1 MLISLRNDNQ
11 GHEMKIRTT
20 LVAAALGLALAASAN
35 ATVIF
40 TLGNNP
46 EPGEE
51 NILFN
56 GPGTTSGP
64 DTTVTGLTATT
75 DLFVFFT
82 SDENLVTPA
91 NGQARIEAEDGAFDN
106 LSFGVQ
112 GGTFGDFIL
121 NPIIT
126 GQSGPPLT
134 GTVDVTVHVV
144 NEPDATFSYA
154 VSSSGNNFL
163 TITTAGGERISSID
177 ISSSAAITF
186 MDLQQPR
193 ISTATSC
200 PEGSTDPLCT
210 GPRPVPEPGVL
221 GLMGLGLTTLVALR
235 RRRKR

>member
-1 MLISLRNDNQ
+1 MKSAQQQRGQQMKVRATLI
-11 GHEMKIRTT
+11 
-20 LVAAALGLALAASAN
+20 AAALATAVAASAN

-40 TLGNNP
+40 TLGNDP
-46 EPGEE
+46 QPDEE

-56 GPGTTSGP
+56 GAGTNPGP
-64 DTTVTGLTATT
+64 DTTVTGLTNTSN
-75 DLFVFFT
+75 LFVFFT

-91 NGQARIEAEDGAFDN
+91 NGQARVEAEDGAFDN
-106 LSFGVQ
+106 LSLGVQ

-126 GQSGPPLT
+126 GQEGPPLT
-134 GTVDVTVHVV
+134 GTVDVTVNLV
-144 NEPDATFSYA
+144 NEAPATFTYN

-163 TITTAGGERISSID
+163 TITTADGERISSID
-177 ISSSAAITF
+177 IASSAELTF

-193 ISTATSC
+193 ISTATNC

-210 GPRPVPEPGVL
+210 GPRPVPEPGIL

-235 RRRKR
+235 RRKKH